1 MKSRMRR
8 FLALAMG
15 VLVLFAGA
23 PEAFAGSDVVEF
35 TEGGSFRTVRF
46 VQYDALGENRSVLQE
61 LEVPEGMTPEYSGP
75 VPSCAVPEE
84 YADIFERYDF
94 VGWEPEIGPV
104 TIDTEYVAQFEGVEK
119 LYTVQYIDGNGVA
132 LQSQELSA
140 ESWIFLYDGETP
152 TKASTPEFDYVF
164 SGWDPVPDE
173 EMLTEHGRTFY
184 AQFNEQKR
192 TYPITWKNDDGS
204 VIETTNVAYGTVP
217 IHADAVKADTDE
229 FTYIFVRWD
238 PEPTAVTG
246 PAEYK
251 ATFDGEK
258 RSYEITWKNDD
269 GSVIETVDVAYG
281 EVPAHNGASKADTDE
296 FTYPFAGWT
305 PEITAVTGPAEYK
318 ATFNAAKRKYKITWK
333 DAHETLAATY
343 EEYGKVPTPP
353 VLAFDINPKYTVIGY
368 SPELKAV
375 TGDATYTV
383 LFQENEQAGGSPAS
397 YTITWKND
405 DGSVIDT
412 TTMAYGKMPVHADAT
427 KADDNQYSYTFTGWT
442 PEIAAVT
449 GDATYTATYE
459 KKDLSVTYGLEV
471 IHGSGSGYYKPGT
484 IVRITA
490 DARNDVMEFKT
501 WDGDTDSILQG
512 GGGLYLA
519 ETILK
524 MPAQN
529 VTVSAI
535 YGSSTGEKAV
545 NKSIQQAANAVTP
558 AQQQQQQTAAAPK
571 PQPKAA
577 LSPQRITVNGVEA
590 MVEAYNIDGEDYF
603 KLSDLAALLKGTPAQ
618 FNVSYDEATN
628 TIFLT
633 KGAVYDGDVGTNFT
647 DNSASAV
654 PSPQTVELDGAR
666 VDLTAYN
673 IGGSCFF
680 SLRELADYLG
690 YALNYDEATNTVI
703 IESM

>member
-229 FTYIFVRWD
+229 FTYTFVRWD
-238 PEPTAVTG
+238 PEPTA
-246 PAEYK
+246 
-251 ATFDGEK
+251 
-258 RSYEITWKNDD
+258 
-269 GSVIETVDVAYG
+269 
-281 EVPAHNGASKADTDE
+281 
-296 FTYPFAGWT
+296 
-305 PEITAVTGPAEYK
+305 AVTGPAEYK